1 MIVGMSTSRGAR
13 LVVLGGVL
21 AVLIAVGSGWFAT
34 RDTGAEVV
42 DQSADP
48 TRWKTIE
55 YEGVRV
61 DIPATWE
68 RLDMGDCEFQFE
80 HWAPP
85 DSPTCRTDAGV
96 AFYGSRTFDPA
107 HRPGVKRAEVPGPDT
122 PDWYGYVYAGGEFAV
137 HASDDDRD
145 VVERVLSS
153 AE

>member
-1 MIVGMSTSRGAR
+1 LLLGVAIA
-13 LVVLGGVL
+13 VLL
-21 AVLIAVGSGWFAT
+21 AVGVGLYAT
-34 RDTGAEVV
+34 RDPRAEVV
-42 DQSADP
+42 DESADP

-122 PDWYGYVYAGGEFAV
+122 PDWYGYVYAGEFAV
-137 HASDDDRD
+137 YASDDDLA
-145 VVERVLSS
+145 VVKGILGSVK
-153 AE
+153 